1 MEFKFTETHLK
12 LKFSW
17 KEILLIILRRGHY
30 PLERK
35 SCYEFSTV
43 LMGVIYNAT
52 KEYGDGREHGTI
64 ENKDVP
70 ENYEK

>member
-1 MEFKFTETHLK
+1 MQFKFTEKYLK

-43 LMGVIYNAT
+43 LMGVITKAT
-52 KEYGDGREHGTI
+52 QMYGDGKEHGVI
-64 ENKDVP
+64 EDKDVP
-70 ENYEK
+70 DDYEK